1 MSDEHSPDLNISP
14 EMVSSE
20 PVRPISPPPKK
31 SKAKY
36 IILILLIFII
46 GSGFVIYQLWDTLQ
60 QSKLAVLE
68 QTKIAAAQMHQLEQ
82 KLQQLQ
88 REVEQQTTYQQRLQ
102 QVESQQ
108 QQLTSAY
115 KTLYQR
121 TRKSGDAEEWSIAE
135 INYLLQVAQ
144 QRLRLEHD
152 IETALLALKAADERL
167 QKAGPLFLTV
177 REQVSKDIQILSQ
190 LKIPDLSGMVLKLG
204 QFSNQSAN
212 LPLLQGLQGLPT
224 EEKVVS
230 QKSDK
235 PHANDWSDIGEAV
248 WHELQ
253 KLVTIRRNTQ
263 LESGLLSS
271 EQRVLIADMLRLK
284 LENAK
289 TLLLARKTTL
299 FHQELKDIHAWLERY
314 YDQQDM
320 QVSSLVTELKNMQQ
334 IQLIPTIPD
343 MSQALVAL
351 QKINADLA
359 PNSALEPQAV
369 AP

>member
-1 MSDEHSPDLNISP
+1 MSDDNSPDLNTSP

-20 PVRPISPPPKK
+20 PVQPLSSPPKK
-31 SKAKY
+31 SKTKY
-36 IILILLIFII
+36 IVLFLLIFIV
-46 GSGFVIYQLWDTLQ
+46 GMGFFSYQLWDTLQ
-60 QSKLAVLE
+60 QAKQSIVD
-68 QTKIAAAQMHQLEQ
+68 QTKSAAVQMQQLEQ
-82 KLQQLQ
+82 KLQHLQ
-88 REVEQQTTYQQRLQ
+88 QNVEQQSNASQRLQ
-102 QVESQQ
+102 HLETQL
-108 QQLTSAY
+108 QQLNAAY

-152 IETALLALKAADERL
+152 IETALLALKSADERL
-167 QKAGPLFLTV
+167 QKASPLFLPV
-177 REQVSKDIQILSQ
+177 REQVSKDIQTLSQ

-204 QFSNQSAN
+204 QFSNQAAT

-224 EEKVVS
+224 QEKTIS

-253 KLVTIRRNTQ
+253 KLVIIRRNTQ

-289 TLLLARKTTL
+289 TLLLARKTAL
-299 FHQELKDIHAWLERY
+299 FHQELKDIQTWLERY
-314 YDQQDM
+314 YDQQDA
-320 QVSSLVTELKNMQQ
+320 QVSTLLMELKNMQQ

-343 MSQALVAL
+343 MSQSLIAL
-351 QKINADLA
+351 QKISADLA

>member
-1 MSDEHSPDLNISP
+1 MSDEHSPDLNTSP

-20 PVRPISPPPKK
+20 SVTTVYHPPKK
-31 SKAKY
+31 SKVKY

-46 GSGFVIYQLWDTLQ
+46 GGGFTIYQLWDTLQ

-68 QTKIAAAQMHQLEQ
+68 QTKIAATQMQQLEQ
-82 KLQQLQ
+82 KLQHLQ
-88 REVEQQTTYQQRLQ
+88 HNVEQQTTYQQRLQ

-167 QKAGPLFLTV
+167 QKAGPLFLAV
-177 REQVSKDIQILSQ
+177 REQVSKDIQTLSQ

-253 KLVTIRRNTQ
+253 KLVIIRRNNQ
-263 LESGLLSS
+263 LENGLLSI
-271 EQRVLIADMLRLK
+271 EQRNLIFDILRLK

-289 TLLLARKTTL
+289 TLLLARKTTI
-299 FHQELKDIHAWLERY
+299 FHQELKDIHTWLERY
-314 YDQQDM
+314 YDQQNV
-320 QVSSLVTELKNMQQ
+320 QVSSLVIELKNMQL
-334 IQLIPTIPD
+334 IQLVPTIPD

-351 QKINADLA
+351 QKISADLA

-369 AP
+369 VP

>member
-1 MSDEHSPDLNISP
+1 MSDEHSPDLITPP

-20 PVRPISPPPKK
+20 PSPLVSQPPKK

-36 IILILLIFII
+36 IILILFIFMVI
-46 GSGFVIYQLWDTLQ
+46 GGFVSYQMWDNLQ
-60 QSKLAVLE
+60 QTKQAIAE
-68 QTKIAAAQMHQLEQ
+68 QTKNVAVQMQQLEQ

-88 REVEQQTTYQQRLQ
+88 RDVEQQANYQQRLQ
-102 QVESQQ
+102 QVETQQ

-121 TRKSGDAEEWSIAE
+121 TRKSGDAEDWSIAE

-152 IETALLALKAADERL
+152 VETALLALKAADERL
-167 QKAGPLFLTV
+167 QKAGPLFLAV
-177 REQVSKDIQILSQ
+177 REQLTKDIQILSQ
-190 LKIPDLSGMVLKLG
+190 LKIPDLSGMILKLG
-204 QFSNQSAN
+204 QFSNQATQ

-248 WHELQ
+248 WQELQ
-253 KLVTIRRNTQ
+253 KLVIIRRNNQ
-263 LESGLLSS
+263 LENGLLSV
-271 EQRVLIADMLRLK
+271 EQRSLISDMLRLK

-289 TLLLARKTTL
+289 TLLLAKKTAL
-299 FHQELKDIHAWLERY
+299 FHQELKDIVNWLERY
-314 YDQQDM
+314 YDQQDI
-320 QVSSLVTELKNMQQ
+320 QVSSLVVELKNMQQ

-343 MSQALVAL
+343 ISQTLAAL

-359 PNSALEPQAV
+359 PNATLEPQV
-369 AP
+369 IIP

>member
-1 MSDEHSPDLNISP
+1 MSDNNSPDLNTSP

-20 PVRPISPPPKK
+20 PVQSISPPPKK
-31 SKAKY
+31 SKAIY
-36 IILILLIFII
+36 IILILLV
-46 GSGFVIYQLWDTLQ
+46 FVIGMGFFSYQLWDTLQ
-60 QSKLAVLE
+60 QAKQSIVD
-68 QTKIAAAQMHQLEQ
+68 QTKTAAVQMQQLEQ
-82 KLQQLQ
+82 KLQYLQ
-88 REVEQQTTYQQRLQ
+88 HNVEQQSNAQQRLQ
-102 QVESQQ
+102 HLETQL

-152 IETALLALKAADERL
+152 IETALLALKSADERL
-167 QKAGPLFLTV
+167 QKASPLFLPV

-190 LKIPDLSGMVLKLG
+190 LKIPDISGMVLKLG
-204 QFSNQSAN
+204 QFSNQAAH

-224 EEKVVS
+224 EEKMVS

-248 WHELQ
+248 WQELQ
-253 KLVTIRRNTQ
+253 KLVIIRRNTQ

-271 EQRVLIADMLRLK
+271 EQRVLIADILRLK

-289 TLLLARKTTL
+289 TLLLARKTAL
-299 FHQELKDIHAWLERY
+299 FHQELKDCQAWLERY
-314 YDQQDM
+314 YDQQD
-320 QVSSLVTELKNMQQ
+320 SLVSNLLVELKNMQQ
-334 IQLIPTIPD
+334 IQLVPTIPD

-359 PNSALEPQAV
+359 PNTTLEPQAIN
-369 AP
+369 P

>member
-20 PVRPISPPPKK
+20 PSSPVSQPPKK
-31 SKAKY
+31 SKTKY

-46 GSGFVIYQLWDTLQ
+46 IGGFVSYQMWDNLQ
-60 QSKLAVLE
+60 QAKQSVAE
-68 QTKIAAAQMHQLEQ
+68 QTKIAALQMQQLEQ

-88 REVEQQTTYQQRLQ
+88 RDVEQQVNYQQRLQ
-102 QVESQQ
+102 QVETQQ

-121 TRKSGDAEEWSIAE
+121 VRKSGDAEDWSLAE

-152 IETALLALKAADERL
+152 IETALLALKSADERL
-167 QKAGPLFLTV
+167 QKAGPLFLAV
-177 REQVSKDIQILSQ
+177 REQLTKDIQILSQ
-190 LKIPDLSGMVLKLG
+190 LKIPDLSGMILKLG
-204 QFSNQSAN
+204 QFSNQAAN

-248 WHELQ
+248 WQELQ
-253 KLVTIRRNTQ
+253 KLVIIRRNNQ
-263 LESGLLSS
+263 LENGLLSL
-271 EQRVLIADMLRLK
+271 EQRSLIADILRLK

-289 TLLLARKTTL
+289 TLLLAKKTTL
-299 FHQELKDIHAWLERY
+299 FHQELKDIGSWLERY
-314 YDQQDM
+314 YDQQNT
-320 QVSSLVTELKNMQQ
+320 QVSNLFMELKNMQQ

-343 MSQALVAL
+343 MSQTLITL
-351 QKINADLA
+351 QKISADLA
-359 PNSALEPQAV
+359 PTSTLEPQAV

>member
-14 EMVSSE
+14 EMISSE
-20 PVRPISPPPKK
+20 SVTTVSPSPKK
-31 SKAKY
+31 SKTKY
-36 IILILLIFII
+36 IILILLIFMI
-46 GSGFVIYQLWDTLQ
+46 GSGFTIYQLWDTLQ

-68 QTKIAAAQMHQLEQ
+68 QTKIATVQIQQLEQ
-82 KLQQLQ
+82 KLQHLQ
-88 REVEQQTTYQQRLQ
+88 QNVEQQSNAQQRLQ
-102 QVESQQ
+102 SLETQL
-108 QQLTSAY
+108 QQLNLAY

-121 TRKSGDAEEWSIAE
+121 TRKSGDAEEWNIAE

-152 IETALLALKAADERL
+152 IETALLALKSADERL
-167 QKAGPLFLTV
+167 QKATPLFLPV
-177 REQVSKDIQILSQ
+177 REQVSKDMQILSQ

-204 QFSNQSAN
+204 QFSDQAMN

-224 EEKVVS
+224 EEKIVS
-230 QKSDK
+230 QTSDK

-248 WHELQ
+248 WQELQ
-253 KLVTIRRNTQ
+253 KLVIIRRNNQ
-263 LESGLLSS
+263 LENGLLSI
-271 EQRVLIADMLRLK
+271 EQRSLIADILRLK
-284 LENAK
+284 LENTK

-299 FHQELKDIHAWLERY
+299 FHQELKDIQAWLERY
-314 YDQQDM
+314 YDQQDSL
-320 QVSSLVTELKNMQQ
+320 VSSLMVELKNMQQ

-343 MSQALVAL
+343 MSQSLIAL
-351 QKINADLA
+351 QKISADLA